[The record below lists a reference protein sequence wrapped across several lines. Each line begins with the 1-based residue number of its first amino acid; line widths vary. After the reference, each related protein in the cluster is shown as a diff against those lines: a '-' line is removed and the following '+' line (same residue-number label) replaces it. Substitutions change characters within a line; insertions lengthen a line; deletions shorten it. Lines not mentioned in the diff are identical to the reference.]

1 VNRLEALARAV
12 SVELSSRNITL
23 AIAESCTGGLLGHSL
38 TDVPGASRF
47 FLGGVTCYA
56 NNTKVQLLA
65 VRTETLQRFGAV
77 SLQCAEEMLL
87 GVKALFVPDAAI
99 AITGIAGPDGG
110 SQKKPVGTVFIA
122 VSLHEHKQVRGFLF
136 AGERAAVKHQ
146 ASAVALELLLMLL
159 TQK

>member
-1 VNRLEALARAV
+1 MIRLETLAREL
-12 SVELSSRNITL
+12 SLELSSRNISL

-56 NNTKVQLLA
+56 NNAKVQLLA
-65 VRTETLQRFGAV
+65 VRTETLQCFGAV
-77 SLQCAEEMLL
+77 SWQCAEEMLL
-87 GVKALFVPDAAI
+87 GVKALFVSDAAI

-122 VSLHEHKQVRGFLF
+122 VSLYKHKEVRGFLF

-146 ASAVALELLLMLL
+146 ASSVALELLLMLL
-159 TQK
+159 AQK